1 MSKIGKWTFAKMIDT
16 DLSSAMAMPSVSDL
30 YRASLNSRET
40 KRELFQRALEAAL
53 ENLMSWERI
62 ARAEGFDVELVVDAG
77 RGEPCVALDGDE
89 VKFVQ
94 AYGVIVREAEEGGV
108 E

>member
-1 MSKIGKWTFAKMIDT
+1 MSEKAKWTFAKMIDT
-16 DLSSAMAMPSVSDL
+16 DLSLAMTMPSVSDL

-40 KRELFQRALEAAL
+40 KRELFQRALEASL

-62 ARAEGFDVELVVDAG
+62 ARSEGFDVELLVDAG
-77 RGEPCVALDGDE
+77 RGEPRVALDGDE

-94 AYGVIVREAEEGGV
+94 AYGVLVREAEEGGA